1 MEDFTKYLDSD
12 SDESVKPLKNNV
24 KISAE
29 SSQKSAKCEFSE
41 IIEIGAKFSNSIKS
55 SKSLEFDLPFEKRET
70 VILT

>member
-1 MEDFTKYLDSD
+1 MQQPQGICDFTKYLDSD

-41 IIEIGAKFSNSIKS
+41 IIEIGAKS
-55 SKSLEFDLPFEKRET
+55 
-70 VILT
+70 